1 MMMPLATAF
10 LSQWTVQF
18 ALLGLA
24 TGALTGL
31 VALSLVIVHRVSG
44 VLNFAAAALGAIGA
58 FVCYSLR
65 DDFGWPTPLAVAAG
79 LVVGVLLGLFT
90 YVVMALLRNT
100 SLLSRLI
107 ATLALLS
114 SAESL
119 MLLLWSNQLSQP
131 DSILPT
137 RNLVLVGSIRI
148 GEDRLILIGFVL
160 VLALVLWAV
169 YSRSLFGLATSAVS
183 ENRRVAAI
191 AGWAPARIELV
202 NYLIAGFLSALA
214 AILLA
219 PIVTLNAAILSVAVL
234 PALAAAL
241 VGRFSSFP
249 ATVGAALLIGVLQSE
264 LSLFQPDIASAW
276 HVSTASLT
284 GLAQAV
290 PLLII
295 LVVAVASGRARPARG
310 EANVRLPLP
319 GSGHVA
325 LVPLVLAVAV
335 GAVLVFSAPSYTDA
349 LMTTFGIGIII
360 ASVVVVSG
368 YAGQLS
374 LCQYAL
380 AGFGAWAAAR
390 SASSFDVPFLVA
402 LLIGVVAATA
412 IGVLVALPAI
422 RTRGVTLAIVTLALS
437 LVFSALIFDN
447 SSVTGGFEGIVVKA
461 PEILG
466 YQIDPTY
473 HPQRYA
479 ALMLVALVLV
489 GLMVANLRRGSTG
502 RKMIAVRSNERAA
515 AGLGINVVGIKV
527 YAFAVGA
534 GIAGLGGVLIAFQQS
549 NVQFDSFDV
558 FGSILLVQYGV
569 IGGLGWVSGVVG
581 GATAAPGAIVSAI
594 TNNLFPNLNNVDAWL
609 VILSGVGVVQLL
621 RQAPDGLASMW
632 AAQARRL
639 TRHFTR
645 RSGQAAPPTPAAMN
659 SDNPPVELSR
669 RGCGLDVHGISVG
682 FGGVVAVDDVSFE
695 VAPAQVV
702 GLIGPNG
709 AGKTTLIDLITGF
722 TRQDAGRILLDG
734 MDISQWSP
742 ERRARAGICR
752 SWQSVELF
760 DELNVRDN
768 LRVAEDTR
776 LRRYF
781 VRDLLIPD
789 HRTLSPFAE
798 SVVDDLG
805 LRAVLDQRPV
815 ALPLG
820 TIKLVGIART
830 IIASPGIVLLDEPAA
845 GLDERERKELGGLIR
860 QMADRHGIA
869 VVVVEHDM
877 TLILNT
883 CDRIVVLD
891 FGQKIADGAAQAVQ
905 SDERVIRAYLGEPI
919 HVEPS
924 SVSVHAPVGRPA

>member
-1 MMMPLATAF
+1 MPLATAF

-24 TGALTGL
+24 TGALTAL

-65 DDFGWPTPLAVAAG
+65 DDFGWPTPLAVATG
-79 LVVGVLLGLFT
+79 LVVGIALGLLT

-107 ATLALLS
+107 ATLALLT

-131 DSILPT
+131 HSILPT

-148 GEDRLILIGFVL
+148 GEDRLILIGIAL
-160 VLALVLWAV
+160 VLAFVLWAV
-169 YSRSLFGLATSAVS
+169 YSKSLFGLATSAVS

-191 AGWAPARIELV
+191 AGWAPARIELI
-202 NYLIAGFLSALA
+202 NFLIAGFLSALA

-219 PIVTLNAAILSVAVL
+219 PIVTLNAAILSVTVL
-234 PALAAAL
+234 SALAAAL
-241 VGRFSSFP
+241 VGRFSSFG
-249 ATVGAALLIGVLQSE
+249 ATVGAALVIGALQSE
-264 LSLFQPDIASAW
+264 LSLFQPDIAKAW
-276 HVSTASLT
+276 RVSTPSLT

-310 EANVRLPLP
+310 ETNARLPLP
-319 GSGHVA
+319 GSGRVA
-325 LVPLVLAVAV
+325 RVPLVLAIVV
-335 GAVLVFSAPSYTDA
+335 GAVLVFSAPSYSDA

-390 SASSFDVPFLVA
+390 SASSLDLPFLVA

-412 IGVLVALPAI
+412 VGVLVALPAI

-447 SSVTGGFEGIVVKA
+447 PSMTGGFEGIVVKS
-461 PEILG
+461 PTILG
-466 YQIDPTY
+466 YQLDPTL

-479 ALMLVALVLV
+479 ALMLIALVVV
-489 GLMVANLRRGSTG
+489 GLMVANLRRGATG

-515 AGLGINVVGIKV
+515 AGLGINVIGIKL

-549 NVQFDSFDV
+549 NVQFTSFDV

-581 GATAAPGAIVSAI
+581 GATAAPGALISAF
-594 TNNLFPNLNNVDAWL
+594 TNNVLPNLNNVDAWL
-609 VILSGVGVVQLL
+609 AVLSGVGVIQLL
-621 RQAPDGLASMW
+621 RQSPDGLASLW
-632 AAQARRL
+632 ASQAHRLVRRFRPQAGPDL
-639 TRHFTR
+639 TPA
-645 RSGQAAPPTPAAMN
+645 SPVAEAAPA
-659 SDNPPVELSR
+659 PVELEH
-669 RGCGLDVHGISVG
+669 RGRTLDVRGVSVS
-682 FGGVVAVDDVSFE
+682 FGGVIAVDDVSFE
-695 VAPAQVV
+695 VAPGEVV

-709 AGKTTLIDLITGF
+709 AGKTTLLDLITGF
-722 TRQDAGRILLDG
+722 TRQSTGSILLDG
-734 MDISQWSP
+734 TDVSPWSP

-760 DELNVRDN
+760 DELTVGDN

-776 LRRYF
+776 LRRYLM
-781 VRDLLIPD
+781 RDLFKPG
-789 HRTLSPFAE
+789 HRMLSPFAG

-805 LRAVLDQRPV
+805 LRAVLDRRPN
-815 ALPLG
+815 ALSLG

-830 IIASPGIVLLDEPAA
+830 IIANPGIVLLDEPAA
-845 GLDERERKELGGLIR
+845 GLDERERRELAQVIR
-860 QMADRHGIA
+860 QVADHHGIA

-877 TLILNT
+877 ALILNT

-891 FGQKIADGAAQAVQ
+891 FGQKIADGPPDVVQ
-905 SDERVIRAYLGEPI
+905 SDERVILAYLGEPI
-919 HVEPS
+919 QAEPRPE
-924 SVSVHAPVGRPA
+924 SVHAPVGKPA

>member
-1 MMMPLATAF
+1 MPLATALF
-10 LSQWTVQF
+10 SQWTVQF

-24 TGALTGL
+24 TGALTAL

-65 DDFGWPTPLAVAAG
+65 DDFGWPSPIAVAAG
-79 LVVGVLLGLFT
+79 LVVGVLLGFLT

-137 RNLVLVGSIRI
+137 RNLTLGGSIRI
-148 GEDRLILIGFVL
+148 GEDRLILIGIAL
-160 VLALVLWAV
+160 VLAVVLWAL
-169 YSRSLFGLATSAVS
+169 YGRSLFGLATSAVS

-202 NYLIAGFLSALA
+202 NFLIAGFLAALA

-219 PIVTLNAAILSVAVL
+219 PIVTLNAAILSVTVL
-234 PALAAAL
+234 SALAAAL
-241 VGRFSSFP
+241 VGRFSSFG
-249 ATVGAALLIGVLQSE
+249 ATVGAALVIGVLQSE
-264 LSLFQPDIASAW
+264 LSLFQPDIAGTW
-276 HVSTASLT
+276 RVSTQSLT
-284 GLAQAV
+284 GLPQAV

-295 LVVAVASGRARPARG
+295 LVVAVAGGRARPARG
-310 EANVRLPLP
+310 EINARLPLP
-319 GSGHVA
+319 GSGRVA
-325 LVPLVLAVAV
+325 RVPLALAVLV
-335 GAVLVFSAPSYTDA
+335 GAVLIFSAPSYSDA

-390 SASSFDVPFLVA
+390 SASSLDLPFLVA

-412 IGVLVALPAI
+412 VGVLVALPAI

-447 SSVTGGFEGIVVKA
+447 PSMTGGFEGIVVKS

-466 YQIDPTY
+466 YRVDPTF

-489 GLMVANLRRGSTG
+489 GLMVANLRRATTG
-502 RKMIAVRSNERAA
+502 RKMIAIRSNERAA

-534 GIAGLGGVLIAFQQS
+534 GIAGLGGVLIAFEQS
-549 NVQFDSFDV
+549 NVQFTSFDV

-581 GATAAPGAIVSAI
+581 GATAAPGALVSGI
-594 TNNLFPNLNNVDAWL
+594 TNNVLPNLNNVDAWL
-609 VILSGVGVVQLL
+609 AIVSGVGVIQLL

-632 AAQARRL
+632 ASNARRL
-639 TRHFTR
+639 TRRFKQQSGRELAPPAGTVTDSALPPVKPLR
-645 RSGQAAPPTPAAMN
+645 RGQA
-659 SDNPPVELSR
+659 
-669 RGCGLDVHGISVG
+669 LDVRGVSVS
-682 FGGVVAVDDVSFE
+682 FGGVVAVDAVSFE
-695 VAPAQVV
+695 ITPGEVV

-709 AGKTTLIDLITGF
+709 AGKTTLLDLITGF
-722 TRQDAGRILLDG
+722 TRPASGSILLDG
-734 MDISQWSP
+734 IDVSQWSP
-742 ERRARAGICR
+742 ERRARAGISR

-760 DELNVRDN
+760 DELTVGDN

-776 LRRYF
+776 SRRYF
-781 VRDLLIPD
+781 VRDLLLPD
-789 HRTLSPFAE
+789 HRALSPFAE

-805 LRAVLDQRPV
+805 LRPVLDQRPN
-815 ALPLG
+815 ALSLG

-830 IIASPGIVLLDEPAA
+830 IVANPGIVLLDEPAA
-845 GLDERERKELGGLIR
+845 GLDERERRELAEVIR
-860 QMADRHGIA
+860 QIADRHGIA

-877 TLILNT
+877 ALILNT

-891 FGQKIADGAAQAVQ
+891 FGQKIADGPAGAVQ
-905 SDERVIRAYLGEPI
+905 SDERVILAYLGEPDQ
-919 HVEPS
+919 VEARP
-924 SVSVHAPVGRPA
+924 VSVNAPVAGST

>member
-1 MMMPLATAF
+1 MPLATALF
-10 LSQWTVQF
+10 SQWTVQF

-24 TGALTGL
+24 TGALTAL

-79 LVVGVLLGLFT
+79 LVVGVALGLLT
-90 YVVMALLRNT
+90 YVVMALLRDT

-137 RNLVLVGSIRI
+137 RNLTLGGSIHI
-148 GEDRLILIGFVL
+148 GEDRLILIGICL
-160 VLALVLWAV
+160 VLALGLWAL
-169 YSRSLFGLATSAVS
+169 YSKSLFGLATSAVS

-202 NYLIAGFLSALA
+202 NFLIAGFLSALA

-219 PIVTLNAAILSVAVL
+219 PIVTLNAAILSVTVL
-234 PALAAAL
+234 SALAAAL
-241 VGRFSSFP
+241 VGRFSAFG
-249 ATVGAALLIGVLQSE
+249 ATVAAALVIGVLQSE
-264 LSLFQPDIASAW
+264 LTLFQPDIAKAW
-276 HVSTASLT
+276 HVSVQSMT
-284 GLAQAV
+284 GLPQAV

-310 EANVRLPLP
+310 ETNARLPLP
-319 GSGHVA
+319 GSGRVA
-325 LVPLVLAVAV
+325 KVPLVLAIIV
-335 GAVLVFSAPSYTDA
+335 GVVLVFSAPSYSDA
-349 LMTTFGIGIII
+349 LMTTFGVGIII

-390 SASSFDVPFLVA
+390 SAGSLDVPFLVA

-412 IGVLVALPAI
+412 VGVLVALPAI

-447 SSVTGGFEGIVVKA
+447 PSMTGGFEGIVVKS
-461 PEILG
+461 PEIVG
-466 YQIDPTY
+466 YQIDPTF

-479 ALMLVALVLV
+479 ALMLIALVLV
-489 GLMVANLRRGSTG
+489 GLMVASLRRGATG

-527 YAFAVGA
+527 YAFAIGA

-549 NVQFDSFDV
+549 NVQFTSFDV

-581 GATAAPGAIVSAI
+581 GATAAPGALISAI
-594 TNNLFPNLNNVDAWL
+594 TNNILPNLNNVDAWL
-609 VILSGVGVVQLL
+609 AVLSGVGVIQLL
-621 RQAPDGLASMW
+621 RQSPDGLAALYAS
-632 AAQARRL
+632 QARRV
-639 TRHFTR
+639 TR
-645 RSGQAAPPTPAAMN
+645 RFRRHGGRELPPAPAATD
-659 SDNPPVELSR
+659 SATTPVELAR
-669 RGCGLDVHGISVG
+669 RGLALDVRGVSVR
-682 FGGVVAVDDVSFE
+682 FGGVLAVDDVSFE
-695 VAPAQVV
+695 VAPGEVV

-709 AGKTTLIDLITGF
+709 AGKTTLLDLITGF
-722 TRQDAGRILLDG
+722 TRQGSGSIVLDG
-734 MDISQWSP
+734 TDVSQWSP
-742 ERRARAGICR
+742 ERRARAGISR

-760 DELNVRDN
+760 EELTVGDN
-768 LRVAEDTR
+768 LRVAEDSR

-781 VRDLLIPD
+781 VRDLFVPD

-815 ALPLG
+815 ALSLG

-830 IIASPGIVLLDEPAA
+830 IIANPGIVLLDEPAA
-845 GLDERERKELGGLIR
+845 GLDERDRRELAKVIR
-860 QMADRHGIA
+860 QVADRHGIA

-877 TLILNT
+877 ALILNT

-891 FGQKIADGAAQAVQ
+891 FGQKIADGSPDAVQ
-905 SDERVIRAYLGEPI
+905 SDERVILAYLGEPI
-919 HVEPS
+919 QAEPRRG
-924 SVSVHAPVGRPA
+924 SVTTPVGRPA

>member
-1 MMMPLATAF
+1 MPLATALF
-10 LSQWTVQF
+10 SQWTVQF

-24 TGALTGL
+24 TGALTAL

-65 DDFGWPTPLAVAAG
+65 DDFGWPTPVAVTAG
-79 LVVGVLLGLFT
+79 LVVGVLLGLLT
-90 YVVMALLRNT
+90 YVVMSLLRNT

-119 MLLLWSNQLSQP
+119 MILLWSNQLSQP
-131 DSILPT
+131 NSILPT
-137 RNLVLVGSIRI
+137 RNLVLVGSVRI
-148 GEDRLILIGFVL
+148 GEDRLILIGIAL
-160 VLALVLWAV
+160 VLALVLWLV
-169 YSRSLFGLATSAVS
+169 YSRTLFGLATSAVAES
-183 ENRRVAAI
+183 RRVAAI
-191 AGWAPARIELV
+191 AGWAPTRIELV

-219 PIVTLNAAILSVAVL
+219 PIVTLNAAILSVTVL
-234 PALAAAL
+234 SALAAAL
-241 VGRFSSFP
+241 VGRFSSF
-249 ATVGAALLIGVLQSE
+249 AITVAAALVIGVLQSE
-264 LSLFQPDIASAW
+264 LTLFQPDIANAW
-276 HVSTASLT
+276 HVGAQSLT
-284 GLAQAV
+284 GLPQAV

-295 LVVAVASGRARPARG
+295 LVVAVASGQARPARG
-310 EANVRLPLP
+310 ETNARLPLP

-325 LVPLVLAVAV
+325 RVPLVLAVV
-335 GAVLVFSAPSYTDA
+335 IGVVLIFSAPSYSDA

-380 AGFGAWAAAR
+380 AGFGAWAAAQ
-390 SASSFDVPFLVA
+390 SASSLGVPFLVA
-402 LLIGVVAATA
+402 MLIGVVSATA
-412 IGVLVALPAI
+412 VGVLVALPAI

-447 SSVTGGFEGIVVKA
+447 PSVTGGFEGIVVKS
-461 PEILG
+461 PEIVG
-466 YQIDPTY
+466 YQVDPTF

-479 ALMLVALVLV
+479 VVMLIALVLV
-489 GLMVANLRRGSTG
+489 GLMVANLRRGATG

-515 AGLGINVVGIKV
+515 AGLGINVVGIKL

-549 NVQFDSFDV
+549 NVQFTSFDV

-581 GATAAPGAIVSAI
+581 GATAAPGAIISAV
-594 TNNLFPNLNNVDAWL
+594 TNNVIPNLNNVDAWL
-609 VILSGVGVVQLL
+609 AIFSGVGVVQLL

-632 AAQARRL
+632 ASNARR
-639 TRHFTR
+639 FTQR
-645 RSGQAAPPTPAAMN
+645 FRWQRGRTAAPTPTMTDAVSGPIE
-659 SDNPPVELSR
+659 PLH
-669 RGCGLDVHGISVG
+669 RGRALDVRGVSVR
-682 FGGVVAVDDVSFE
+682 FGGVVAVDDVSFQVTPGE
-695 VAPAQVV
+695 VV

-709 AGKTTLIDLITGF
+709 AGKTTLLDLITGF
-722 TRQDAGRILLDG
+722 TRQASGSVLLDG
-734 MDISQWSP
+734 TDISGWSP
-742 ERRARAGICR
+742 ERRARAGITR

-760 DELNVRDN
+760 PELTVGDN

-776 LRRYF
+776 SRLYF
-781 VRDLLIPD
+781 LRDLLIPD
-789 HRTLSPFAE
+789 RRTLSQFAE
-798 SVVDDLG
+798 AVVDDLG
-805 LRAVLDQRPV
+805 LRNVLDQRPD
-815 ALPLG
+815 ALSLG

-830 IIASPGIVLLDEPAA
+830 IVANPGIVLLDEPAA
-845 GLDERERKELGGLIR
+845 GLDERERRELAALIR
-860 QMADRHGIA
+860 QIADRHGLA

-877 TLILNT
+877 ALILNT

-891 FGQKIADGAAQAVQ
+891 FGQKIADGSPDEVQA
-905 SDERVIRAYLGEPI
+905 DTRVIQAYLGEP
-919 HVEPS
+919 VQAEARPAPAAS
-924 SVSVHAPVGRPA
+924 PVGEPA

>member
-1 MMMPLATAF
+1 MTMPLATALF
-10 LSQWTVQF
+10 SQWTVQF

-24 TGALTGL
+24 TGALTAL

-44 VLNFAAAALGAIGA
+44 VLNFAAAALGGIGA

-79 LVVGVLLGLFT
+79 LVVGVLLGLLT
-90 YVVMALLRNT
+90 YVVMAILRNT

-131 DSILPT
+131 NSILPT
-137 RNLVLVGSIRI
+137 HNLVLGSSIRI
-148 GEDRLILIGFVL
+148 GEDRLILIGIAL

-169 YSRSLFGLATSAVS
+169 YSKLLFGLATSAVS

-219 PIVTLNAAILSVAVL
+219 PIVTLNAAILSVTVL
-234 PALAAAL
+234 SALAAAL
-241 VGRFSSFP
+241 VGRFSSFG
-249 ATVGAALLIGVLQSE
+249 ATVGAALIIGVLQSE
-264 LSLFQPDIASAW
+264 LSLFQPDIARTW
-276 HVSTASLT
+276 RVSTQSLT
-284 GLAQAV
+284 GLPQAV

-295 LVVAVASGRARPARG
+295 LVVAVASGRARPIRG
-310 EANVRLPLP
+310 EMNARLPLP
-319 GSGHVA
+319 GSGRVA
-325 LVPLVLAVAV
+325 RVPLVLAIAI
-335 GAVLVFSAPSYTDA
+335 GAVLVFSAPSYSDA

-390 SASSFDVPFLVA
+390 SASSLGVPFLVA

-412 IGVLVALPAI
+412 VGVLVALPAI

-447 SSVTGGFEGIVVKA
+447 PSMTGGFEGIVVKS

-466 YQIDPTY
+466 FHFDPTLQ
-473 HPQRYA
+473 PQRYA
-479 ALMLVALVLV
+479 ALMLVTLVLV
-489 GLMVANLRRGSTG
+489 CLMVANLRRGTTG

-534 GIAGLGGVLIAFQQS
+534 GIAGLGGELIAFQQS
-549 NVQFDSFDV
+549 NVQFTSFDV

-581 GATAAPGAIVSAI
+581 GATAAPGALVSAI
-594 TNNLFPNLNNVDAWL
+594 TNNVLPNLNNVDAWL
-609 VILSGVGVVQLL
+609 AIVSGVGVIQLL
-621 RQAPDGLASMW
+621 RQAPDGLASIW
-632 AAQARRL
+632 ALNARRL
-639 TRHFTR
+639 TRWFKPQA
-645 RSGQAAPPTPAAMN
+645 GQAPMPEAT
-659 SDNPPVELSR
+659 VRLSASTTSGPFR
-669 RGCGLDVHGISVG
+669 RGRALDVRSVSVS
-682 FGGVVAVDDVSFE
+682 FGGIIAVDDVSFE
-695 VAPAQVV
+695 VAPGEVV

-709 AGKTTLIDLITGF
+709 AGKTTLLDLITGF
-722 TRQDAGRILLDG
+722 TRLTSGSILLDG
-734 MDISQWSP
+734 TDISQWSP
-742 ERRARAGICR
+742 ERRARAGISR

-760 DELNVRDN
+760 DELTVSDN
-768 LRVAEDTR
+768 LRVADDIR
-776 LRRYF
+776 SRRYF
-781 VRDLLIPD
+781 VRDLFLPD
-789 HRTLSPFAE
+789 HSTLSPFAE

-805 LRAVLDQRPV
+805 LRTVLGQRPQ
-815 ALPLG
+815 ALSLG

-830 IIASPGIVLLDEPAA
+830 IIANPGIVLLDEPAA
-845 GLDERERKELGGLIR
+845 GLDERERRELADVIR
-860 QMADRHGIA
+860 QIADRHGVAI
-869 VVVVEHDM
+869 VVVEHDM
-877 TLILNT
+877 ALILNT
-883 CDRIVVLD
+883 CDRIIVLD
-891 FGQKIADGAAQAVQ
+891 FGQKIADGSATVVQ
-905 SDERVIRAYLGEPI
+905 SDDRVIQAYLGEPN
-919 HVEPS
+919 HVEPRPDS
-924 SVSVHAPVGRPA
+924 MSTPVGRPT

>member
-1 MMMPLATAF
+1 MPLATAF

-24 TGALTGL
+24 TGALTAL

-58 FVCYSLR
+58 FACYSLR

-79 LVVGVLLGLFT
+79 LVVGVLLGLLT
-90 YVVMALLRNT
+90 YMVMAVLRNT

-114 SAESL
+114 SAEAL
-119 MLLLWSNQLSQP
+119 MLVLWSNQLSQP

-137 RNLVLVGSIRI
+137 RNLVLGGSIRI
-148 GEDRLILIGFVL
+148 GEDRLIIIGVVL
-160 VLALVLWAV
+160 VLAFALWAI

-241 VGRFSSFP
+241 VGRFSSFGI
-249 ATVGAALLIGVLQSE
+249 TVGAALVIGVLQSE
-264 LSLFQPDIASAW
+264 LTLFQPDIAKAWQVSAP
-276 HVSTASLT
+276 SLT
-284 GLAQAV
+284 GLPQAV

-310 EANVRLPLP
+310 EMNARLPLP
-319 GSGHVA
+319 GSGRVA
-325 LVPLVLAVAV
+325 WVPLVLALVV
-335 GAVLVFSAPSYTDA
+335 GVVLVFSARSYSDA
-349 LMTTFGIGIII
+349 LMTTFGVGIII

-390 SASSFDVPFLVA
+390 SASSFDLPFLVA

-412 IGVLVALPAI
+412 VGVLVALPAI

-447 SSVTGGFEGIVVKA
+447 PSVTGGFEGIVVKG
-461 PEILG
+461 PEIFG
-466 YQIDPTY
+466 YQVDPTF

-489 GLMVANLRRGSTG
+489 GLMVANLRRGATG

-515 AGLGINVVGIKV
+515 AGLGINVIGIKV

-534 GIAGLGGVLIAFQQS
+534 GIAGIGGVLIAFEQS
-549 NVQFDSFDV
+549 NVQFNSFDV

-594 TNNLFPNLNNVDAWL
+594 TNNVFPNLSNVDAWL
-609 VILSGVGVVQLL
+609 AILSGLGVVQLL
-621 RQAPDGLASMW
+621 RQAPDGLASLW
-632 AAQARRL
+632 ASNLRRL
-639 TRHFTR
+639 TSRFTR
-645 RSGQAAPPTPAAMN
+645 RSGRVAPTTRAATDSASA
-659 SDNPPVELSR
+659 PVELAR
-669 RGCGLDVHGISVG
+669 QGRTLQVRGVSVG
-682 FGGVVAVDDVSFE
+682 FGGVVAVDDVSFA
-695 VAPAQVV
+695 VAPAEVV

-709 AGKTTLIDLITGF
+709 AGKTTLLDLITGF
-722 TRQDAGRILLDG
+722 TRPDTGRILLDDTDVSG
-734 MDISQWSP
+734 WSP
-742 ERRARAGICR
+742 ERRARAGVAR

-760 DELNVRDN
+760 DELTVRDN

-781 VRDLLIPD
+781 VRDLLLPD
-789 HRTLSPFAE
+789 RRALSPFAE

-805 LRAVLDQRPV
+805 LRAVLDQRPT

-830 IIASPGIVLLDEPAA
+830 IIANPGIVLLDEPAA
-845 GLDERERKELGGLIR
+845 GLDERDRKELAGLIR

-877 TLILNT
+877 ALILNT

-891 FGQKIADGAAQAVQ
+891 FGQKIADGPAQAVQ
-905 SDERVIRAYLGEPI
+905 SDARVIEAYLGEPI
-919 HVEPS
+919 RVEPS
-924 SVSVHAPVGRPA
+924 SASVHAPAGRPA